1 MKNAISLNISKL
13 PDYQLNKVV
22 NKLNKICFNKGWR
35 IEFLKKKYYT
45 DLIYEGIEQMDEN
58 GFISGGWKLT
68 GYTSENGE
76 RANVIKLADFLKL

>member
-13 PDYQLNKVV
+13 TDYQLEKVV
-22 NKLNKICFNKGWR
+22 KKLNKICFNKGWK

-45 DLIYEGIEQMDEN
+45 HLIYEGAEEMDET
-58 GFISGGWKLT
+58 GFINRGWKLT

-76 RANVIKLADFLKL
+76 RASVIKLEDFLNL